1 WATQSGGGGGGGVTV
16 SDTPP
21 SSPSS
26 GDLWFESDTGTTF
39 VYYVETDASSSQWV
53 EVGSSNSYATGG
65 DGAIQYA
72 DSGGLAADDA
82 NFVWDATNAR
92 LGIGTASPATYTHI
106 YAGSSG
112 VTTQNSAARL
122 IVEDSSSAGIAI
134 NTSNTGIGYVRFVDP
149 DNNAAGGMSYAHTD
163 DDLKLRTAGSD
174 RLTIDSSGRVGIGTA
189 SPSELLDID
198 AGTSGSV
205 ELTTTGGRTI
215 QLTAND
221 AEPFLSVGSTTS
233 HSAAIMT
240 NGVRRLTV
248 NSSGRVGIGTS
259 SPADMLE
266 LSGGNFISDGH
277 VTAQSGGADG
287 GIVLGQTFGPSFVGL
302 RTAGMSENSSG
313 EYILMTDGTDTF
325 FGAGTGG
332 TTYIR
337 GGANS
342 TDYELRISG
351 SLAQIKGD
359 LTIVD
364 NGNGTTGKLLLPNAG
379 GDGGLALQDWTGS
392 AFFGAIQTANMTST
406 EYMMISAGTHTY
418 ISAATSC
425 DVFIRAGANSGT
437 HEIWLDQSTGK
448 TYLETTGG
456 VHINQVLNMEPISA
470 TEGGEIAL
478 LHGTSGL
485 QDAILDNYH
494 SGSTY
499 FRLLGDST
507 AIFRVRLD
515 TRLYALGGTGR
526 DVYINSND
534 TLVYNTSTLD
544 LKQDIV
550 TVTAESVDDQGRS
563 LLERAR
569 MLEALEYEYSTA
581 TPDAVPGNRYIG
593 LAAEHV
599 HDLFPT
605 ATTDYLDYD
614 EDENGDPIDGTGRPV
629 GWDNRAMI
637 GVLWALWRDSDT
649 KLQDALNRI
658 SVLEAG

>member
-1 WATQSGGGGGGGVTV
+1 VAQKFKTSITIDDATSAASQAVAINVTGDTQNRLTIDAGGKISWGPGGTTAVDTVLYRSAADTLKTDDAFTATSLAVTGAFTLPTSDGSANQVMVTNGSGTVTWANQSGGGGGGGVTV

-26 GDLWFESDTGTTF
+26 GDLWFESDTGVTF
-39 VYYVETDASSSQWV
+39 VYYDSFWV
-53 EVGSSNSYATGG
+53 EVGSSNSVAVGG

-72 DSGGLAADDA
+72 SSGGLDADDT
-82 NFVWDATNAR
+82 NFVWDATNTR
-92 LGIGTASPATYTHI
+92 LGIGTSTP
-106 YAGSSG
+106 S
-112 VTTQNSAARL
+112 
-122 IVEDSSSAGIAI
+122 
-134 NTSNTGIGYVRFVDP
+134 
-149 DNNAAGGMSYAHTD
+149 
-163 DDLKLRTAGSD
+163 DL
-174 RLTIDSSGRVGIGTA
+174 
-189 SPSELLDID
+189 
-198 AGTSGSV
+198 
-205 ELTTTGGRTI
+205 
-215 QLTAND
+215 
-221 AEPFLSVGSTTS
+221 
-233 HSAAIMT
+233 
-240 NGVRRLTV
+240 
-248 NSSGRVGIGTS
+248 
-259 SPADMLE
+259 LE
-266 LSGGNFISDGH
+266 LSGGNLISDGH

-287 GIVLGQTFGPSFVGL
+287 GIVLGQAFGSGYVGL
-302 RTAGMSENSSG
+302 RTAGMSETSSG
-313 EYILMTDGTDTF
+313 EYVLISDGTNSF
-325 FGAGTGG
+325 LGAGTGG

-342 TDYELRISG
+342 TAYELSISN
-351 SLAQIKGD
+351 SVAQIKGN
-359 LTIVD
+359 LTVVD
-364 NGNGTTGKLLLPNAG
+364 NGTSGTGKVLLPSAG
-379 GDGGLALQDWTGS
+379 GDGGLALESWNASG
-392 AFFGAIQTANMTST
+392 FFGAIATANMTST

-418 ISAATSC
+418 ISAATGSN
-425 DVFIRAGANSGT
+425 VYIRAGANSGT
-437 HEIWLDQSTGK
+437 HELWLEQSSGK
-448 TYLETTGG
+448 TYIETTNG
-456 VHINQVLNMEPISA
+456 VFIDNVLNMEPLTA

-485 QDAILDNYH
+485 QDAVLDNYH

-499 FRLLGDST
+499 FRVVGDST
-507 AIFRVRLD
+507 VMFRVRLD

-544 LKQDIV
+544 LKENIV

-563 LLERAR
+563 VLERAR
-569 MLEALEYEYSTA
+569 MLEALEYEYSA
-581 TPDAVPGNRYIG
+581 AAADAVPGNRYIG

-614 EDENGDPIDGTGRPV
+614 EDENGDPIEGTGRPV